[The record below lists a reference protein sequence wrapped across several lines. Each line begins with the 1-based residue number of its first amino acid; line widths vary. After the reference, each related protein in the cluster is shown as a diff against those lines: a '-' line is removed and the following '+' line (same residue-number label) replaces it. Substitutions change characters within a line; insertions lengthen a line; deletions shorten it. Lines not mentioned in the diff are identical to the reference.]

1 MKRKK
6 IIEKILVNHFKKW
19 TIKVEDMSSL
29 HRGHNDFDGNGETHF
44 TIQLQPNIK
53 HSFNRISIH
62 RKINKLLKK
71 QFSNGLHALEIKI
84 KN

>member
-6 IIEKILVNHFKKW
+6 IIENILVNHFKKW
-19 TIKVEDMSSL
+19 TIKVEDISSL
-29 HRGHNDFDGNGETHF
+29 HIGHNDFDGNGETHF
-44 TIQLQPNIK
+44 TIQLKQNSK
-53 HSFNRISIH
+53 HSFNRMTIH
-62 RKINKLLKK
+62 RKINKLLEK